1 MRIAGMSHLSL
12 TVTDLDAARTFWTAV
27 MGFEVAMES
36 PGLVILVEA
45 RARVV
50 VACVTHESG
59 NGDSF
64 DEHRVGLDHVAFEV
78 DTVEQLRQWEARFTE
93 LGVPRAV
100 IVESSF
106 GSHLNLRGPENLAIE
121 LLVMHPAVREALFG
135 RAGTVRDRLQALS
148 S

>member
-1 MRIAGMSHLSL
+1 
-12 TVTDLDAARTFWTAV
+12 
-27 MGFEVAMES
+27 MGFEVALES

-45 RARVV
+45 RTRVLI
-50 VACVTHESG
+50 ACVIHESG

-64 DEHRVGLDHVAFEV
+64 DAHRVGLDHVAFEV

-100 IVESSF
+100 ITESPF

-121 LLVMHPAVREALFG
+121 LLVMHAAVREALFG